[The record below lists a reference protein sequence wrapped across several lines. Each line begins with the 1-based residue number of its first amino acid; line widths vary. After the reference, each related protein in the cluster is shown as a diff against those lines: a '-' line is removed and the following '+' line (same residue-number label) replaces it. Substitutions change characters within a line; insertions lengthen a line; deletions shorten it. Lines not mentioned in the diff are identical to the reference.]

1 MCAAAAHCHRAFL
14 SFLATRP
21 SSFYNANIK
30 NICSKWEI
38 FHLSTSSLLLS
49 DLRINAVCKNGSLLS
64 VQGMRIFTE
73 NIFAIKFPP
82 LEFVVNLLME
92 FRFLASQ
99 NLITSI
105 PKAERYDMSRK
116 KKHHIEMQLKIWQN
130 VQLFVLLE
138 FFCCRF
144 SMMFFL
150 EATKEHS
157 NCTSPHQQVNAV
169 QQIKINLL
177 RNDDVQEVIS
187 FLIRFADSYH
197 IWELLLDHAV

>member
-1 MCAAAAHCHRAFL
+1 MHFMFYICSCVCMDIWYSSWWHKYFNGAAIFNLGTLTEKTVCAAAAHCHRAFL

-49 DLRINAVCKNGSLLS
+49 DLLINAVCKNGSLLS
-64 VQGMRIFTE
+64 VQGMRIFTG

-116 KKHHIEMQLKIWQN
+116 KNITMKCN
-130 VQLFVLLE
+130 
-138 FFCCRF
+138 
-144 SMMFFL
+144 
-150 EATKEHS
+150 
-157 NCTSPHQQVNAV
+157 
-169 QQIKINLL
+169 
-177 RNDDVQEVIS
+177 
-187 FLIRFADSYH
+187 
-197 IWELLLDHAV
+197 